1 MANIIKKMQCHDRN
15 HDIVNIKLSIKLL
28 KKGALEKA
36 KFEWSICKK
45 LNSDQNGVFDQKC
58 RPKQNVFFCFLTES
72 GIFFAEC
79 EKFLRQKTI
88 FFFPSFF
95 QTGTS
100 RRRKEVWQGSML

>member
-45 LNSDQNGVFDQKC
+45 LNSDQNGVFDKNVD
-58 RPKQNVFFCFLTES
+58 QNRMC
-72 GIFFAEC
+72 FFA
-79 EKFLRQKTI
+79 F
-88 FFFPSFF
+88 
-95 QTGTS
+95 
-100 RRRKEVWQGSML
+100 